1 MEREGVA
8 ADFAVFLP
16 RDLPVADMDLC
27 ALLGNALDNAIE
39 AAGAPGNGESPSA
52 ARRTRDSSCCGWRTP
67 WRRGA
72 AGSCNY
78 QDGQVRPRLR
88 HPRDAGNR
96 RALRRHLDAG
106 SGTTGSSWWCACP
119 WQGRPKHCKSPCA
132 DGRRRHRRELDFPYL
147 RCICTEKQGGR
158 PMDGLPVPQPKRTQ
172 SIFKS
177 SICSPEGPVK
187 NQFSNPP
194 RCWASRTSLRSGRCP
209 RRRRGD
215 PRRLGP
221 HRPHRR
227 AK

>member
-39 AAGAPGNGESPSA
+39 GSRGAGGTANHHPLQGGQGTLHAAGGEHPG
-52 ARRTRDSSCCGWRTP
+52 
-67 WRRGA
+67 RRGA

-78 QDGQVRPRLR
+78 QDGQDRPRLR

-96 RALRRHLDAG
+96 GALWRHPGRRG
-106 SGTTGSSWWCACP
+106 PGTTGSSWWCACP

-158 PMDGLPVPQPKRTQ
+158 PMDGLPVRSQ
-172 SIFKS
+172 SGLKAS
-177 SICSPEGPVK
+177 SKV
-187 NQFSNPP
+187 
-194 RCWASRTSLRSGRCP
+194 RSVP
-209 RRRRGD
+209 RRGQ
-215 PRRLGP
+215 
-221 HRPHRR
+221 
-227 AK
+227 

>member
-39 AAGAPGNGESPSA
+39 GS
-52 ARRTRDSSCCGWRTP
+52 
-67 WRRGA
+67 RGA
-72 AGSCNY
+72 GERRITIRCKADKGLFM
-78 QDGQVRPRLR
+78 LR
-88 HPRDAGNR
+88 VENTLGGAVQPDLATTKTDKSAHGFGIPGMRETQSAT
-96 RALRRHLDAG
+96 AAPWTPG

-147 RCICTEKQGGR
+147 RCICTEKQGDR
-158 PMDGLPVPQPKRTQ
+158 PMDGLPAPQPKRTQ

-194 RCWASRTSLRSGRCP
+194 KVLGITHFSAVWKVSTPAARRSAAAWSTSST
-209 RRRRGD
+209 
-215 PRRLGP
+215 
-221 HRPHRR
+221 
-227 AK
+227 